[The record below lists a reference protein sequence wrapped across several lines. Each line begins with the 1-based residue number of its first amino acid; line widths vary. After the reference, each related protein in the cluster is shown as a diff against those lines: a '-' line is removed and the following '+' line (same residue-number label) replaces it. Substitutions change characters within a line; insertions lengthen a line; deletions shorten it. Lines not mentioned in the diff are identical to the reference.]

1 MRFRAAALVVVLGF
15 PIAGT
20 YRAVVAAPS
29 QAGAVTAG
37 AGARNPANVQQLMR
51 GVLFPNSNVVFAAQ
65 GDDPATVKPDAK
77 PSAAT
82 DPLASVFGGWEAVA
96 NSALA
101 LTESATLL
109 EVARPCSTGTSA
121 PIEAAAWKAGLAELR
136 AAGLVAWKAAQAKS
150 QDAIL
155 EATDRLAAACATCH
169 QKYRTATRCVE

>member
-1 MRFRAAALVVVLGF
+1 MRFRAAALLVVLGLS
-15 PIAGT
+15 IAGM

-29 QAGAVTAG
+29 PAGAAAAVT
-37 AGARNPANVQQLMR
+37 ARNPANVQQLMR
-51 GVLFPNSNVVFAAQ
+51 GVLFPNANVVFAAQ
-65 GDDPATVKPDAK
+65 DEDPAAVTPDAK

-109 EVARPCSTGTSA
+109 EIARPCSTGTPA
-121 PIEAAAWKAGLAELR
+121 PIETAAWKAGLADLR
-136 AAGLVAWKAAQAKS
+136 EAGLVAWKAAQARS
-150 QDAIL
+150 QDGIL
-155 EATDRLAAACATCH
+155 DATDRLAAACAACH